1 MGIFDSYIG
10 AAPESITAMRNAQ
23 NAVLTT
29 STGSGRYETH
39 NEMFIRGGHHLR
51 VDISKVSNGY
61 VVYFDEERFIAEN
74 AEQVNGVIS
83 AQLLKLGAK

>member
-10 AAPESITAMRNAQ
+10 AAPESITAMQNAQ

-29 STGSGRYETH
+29 GIGSYETRS
-39 NEMFIRGGHHLR
+39 EMFIRGGHHLR

-61 VVYFDEERFIAEN
+61 VVSFDEERFIAEN
-74 AEQVNGVIS
+74 AEQVNGIIS

>member
-29 STGSGRYETH
+29 GTSMTH
-39 NEMFIRGGHHLR
+39 DEYWKRDRNTLHLS
-51 VDISKVSNGY
+51 IEKVSNGY
-61 VVYFDEERFIAEN
+61 LVGAGDERFIAEN
-74 AEQVNGVIS
+74 VEQVTGIVS
-83 AQLLKLGAK
+83 ASLIAMGAK